1 MIQMITTTEYKMK
14 SNYINLKPNNY
25 EGETELI
32 TLELPTYQIDGIMH
46 LCRPIAEQKNT
57 NAERILKD
65 LIKDCAYQISE
76 SNKSYE
82 RKSRKNAKR

>member
-1 MIQMITTTEYKMK
+1 MSTQVDLLDE
-14 SNYINLKPNNY
+14 
-25 EGETELI
+25 
-32 TLELPTYQIDGIMH
+32 D
-46 LCRPIAEQKNT
+46 RPIAEQKNT

-65 LIKDCAYQISE
+65 LLKDCAYSISE

>member
-1 MIQMITTTEYKMK
+1 MITITEHKMR
-14 SNYINLKPNNY
+14 SNYLNLKPNNY
-25 EGETELI
+25 KGETELI
-32 TLELPTYQIDGIMH
+32 TLELPSHQISGIM
-46 LCRPIAEQKNT
+46 RYVIPIAEQKNT

>member
-1 MIQMITTTEYKMK
+1 MNMYL
-14 SNYINLKPNNY
+14 NLKPNNY
-25 EGETELI
+25 EGETELL
-32 TLELPTYQIDGIMH
+32 TLEFPKYQTDCIMN

-65 LIKDCAYQISE
+65 LLKECAYSISE
-76 SNKSYE
+76 SDKSYE

>member
-1 MIQMITTTEYKMK
+1 M
-14 SNYINLKPNNY
+14 
-25 EGETELI
+25 G
-32 TLELPTYQIDGIMH
+32 

-65 LIKDCAYQISE
+65 LLKDCAYSISE
-76 SNKSYE
+76 SEKSYE

>member
-1 MIQMITTTEYKMK
+1 MNMYL
-14 SNYINLKPNNY
+14 NLKPNNY
-25 EGETELI
+25 EGETELL
-32 TLELPTYQIDGIMH
+32 TLELPKYQTDGIMN

-65 LIKDCAYQISE
+65 LLKDCAYSISE
-76 SNKSYE
+76 SDKSYE

>member
-1 MIQMITTTEYKMK
+1 MNVYV
-14 SNYINLKPNNY
+14 NLKPNSY
-25 EGETELI
+25 GGESDLL
-32 TLELPTYQIDGIMH
+32 TLEVPSGYTEELLRH
-46 LCRPIAEQKNT
+46 VRPIAEQKNT